1 MGAEAARSAVLERE
15 LEGLQARLAEQMGGS
30 QQGEG
35 IAGAKEAQELRRQL
49 NMASSRL
56 AQLEAAQETAAQR
69 AQAAEQRERELGAQ
83 LAAAQSEMS
92 NSDEWSGAKGEQLKA
107 AIAAIAEELRAE
119 SRRAAGLQERFDR
132 LQRAAV
138 ESAKAL
144 RSFEL
149 RLTEQNAAMEVLRS
163 ALADASTRLAQHRE
177 DSSSLMNAKLTAAV
191 GAAKQEWEARL
202 LEAANDAELLRL
214 SLADASEELE
224 KERARSDELV
234 GQRLASALD
243 SAKHKWEAKL
253 SSAEEELQ
261 GKLESAVW
269 ELQHEHVRQSARR
282 AGEEGVRI
290 REAVGEDGDYLDED
304 GWVGGLDCPII

>member
-1 MGAEAARSAVLERE
+1 
-15 LEGLQARLAEQMGGS
+15 
-30 QQGEG
+30 
-35 IAGAKEAQELRRQL
+35 
-49 NMASSRL
+49 
-56 AQLEAAQETAAQR
+56 
-69 AQAAEQRERELGAQ
+69 
-83 LAAAQSEMS
+83 MS

-202 LEAANDAELLRL
+202 LEAANDAERL
-214 SLADASEELE
+214 SPADRFSYPHYSRNFFVFIFPSTAYN
-224 KERARSDELV
+224 RS
-234 GQRLASALD
+234 
-243 SAKHKWEAKL
+243 
-253 SSAEEELQ
+253 
-261 GKLESAVW
+261 
-269 ELQHEHVRQSARR
+269 
-282 AGEEGVRI
+282 
-290 REAVGEDGDYLDED
+290 
-304 GWVGGLDCPII
+304 